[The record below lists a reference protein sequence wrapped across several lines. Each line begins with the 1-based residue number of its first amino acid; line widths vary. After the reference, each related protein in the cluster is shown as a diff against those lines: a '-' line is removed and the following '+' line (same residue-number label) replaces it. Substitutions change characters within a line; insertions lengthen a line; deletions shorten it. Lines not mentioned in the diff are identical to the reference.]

1 MGILSKGLTKLLKP
15 EPSELPFSRRKDVGP
30 LGGPSKKVTNP
41 ITKPRV
47 YTQKAQVRDA
57 VYETAHEFEYSDLD
71 SDELYDLTAKERQ
84 EAPIPRKIGEFYSP
98 VKDTIEQM
106 PIAKEGSTG
115 QTIEAFINKRSP
127 NITKSELA
135 NAQIKLDPNKKY
147 LREEVLALQNIPEG
161 YDIRVRELRE
171 KNTIFHKTQRQRVL
185 DAPRNYFE
193 VTVHTPKVEED
204 VEDIVKDHFPIGV
217 VAHVRA
223 SRRQGEDGKDYILVE
238 EIQSDAARASGI
250 TEPVDYD
257 IFYDPDINR
266 ELSNDLDT
274 FMGDIII
281 DDDDTLAGT
290 LDKYKIERG
299 TDNPDIEEEII
310 DLEENLLEYSKSS
323 QNPYNYVT
331 VPFYEEVHKRF
342 NTPNFEFDSMMLAYD
357 NTNYGNIREADKA
370 LDLDIQGEDIP
381 STYRLS
387 QIKIAENLV
396 EEYKRGYKSLRND
409 PKFDVEN
416 YIDKTDKQNQK
427 LVEDGIRKIHA
438 YAIENHARS
447 HILGLP
453 YDLDMLYSV
462 LQYKGDPSTGRLEGI
477 NAQAIEQ
484 RLKKI
489 EENLYTKSPAN
500 EPQPPPGPEEPIFEK
515 YKTPITTKTE
525 TMLKG
530 LKASIALAKEQG
542 LDKIVIPS
550 YRMIGRERGNEE
562 GFKDL
567 YDKAFKKAVNVLQK
581 ESKGTI
587 KLNTIKLKHAKP
599 DEDVSSYLD
608 EMPHYGGADF
618 DEDFASELDISNFE
632 FDPEKQTFRF
642 SKGGTL
648 LDDQMELFNEGGLR
662 DEGGQVEPESGN
674 KVPSGSLKEEVADD
688 IPVMMSEG
696 EFVFPA
702 DVVRYIGLE
711 TLMKMRQD
719 AKQGL
724 KMMEE
729 MGQMGNSEEATI
741 PDDVPFEMADLI
753 VVSGSKPKKMQTGG
767 LLDDPRFQRPTG
779 GETPTMTDED
789 KKEIE
794 DALLKTGFGRVVM
807 KRYVDA
813 DGNVKYIPFIDD
825 EPQMEIPEGFELDN
839 SAPTPPTSSGTGTA
853 MGDSGSDDSSKI
865 NPETGLVMTA
875 MERDRLQLEGQS
887 TGADAGFRDEEGNL
901 IIHVGKDGTQY
912 TNLEKMSAED
922 LVGYYET
929 FNSKLNRFAA
939 PLASVFFGP
948 VAGSIIAVAQSVNNK
963 YGANGLAEVEKEIRR
978 RSGGFTAKH
987 RDRLRIASE
996 GIRKYGAGGYQGII
1010 KPFTTLLGGNKE
1022 LSDFEKYLDENKGD
1036 FKGAINKLN
1045 KTTTD
1050 TSNNTS
1056 NKNVNDYQATFKDID
1071 DFLGSDDI
1079 ISTPMDY
1086 KSGSPFPNY
1095 EVDDLYSMPPAD
1107 TGVGTEDEY
1116 IDYGYGNLGLPVEE
1130 TTVERETVVRDPRD
1144 ISDRPFVTREDQI
1157 AYEATYNALKKAGSS
1172 DKDAGDLASDVVE
1185 NLQKDS
1191 RTKKRLGKLDSF
1203 GTDYGVG
1210 RVEKILD
1217 KLTPEPKPEPKPV
1230 VVDQR
1235 PPSDIDYS
1243 GYQSEPTDRPEDSGG
1258 DQDSSDDFFSYRP
1271 NPQSTYTTTYNPPAP
1286 TGRSPGFPGVSTPS
1300 FGGGYSAPPTYD
1312 YGGVGPFYVG
1322 GVATKPMKPQRLKKG
1337 GLAKPK
1343 VKPKRMKKGGLASRK
1358 K

>member
-15 EPSELPFSRRKDVGP
+15 DPDNFIQKREAKKSSLSG
-30 LGGPSKKVTNP
+30 KVTNP

-57 VYETAHEFEYSDLD
+57 VYETAHEFEYRDLPD

-127 NITKSELA
+127 NVTKSELA
-135 NAQIKLDPNKKY
+135 NAQIRLDPNKKY

-171 KNTIFHKTQRQRVL
+171 KNTIFHNTQRQRVL

-193 VTVHTPKVEED
+193 VTVHTPKVEQD

-250 TEPVDYD
+250 TEPAEGVLYN
-257 IFYDPDINR
+257 PDVNF
-266 ELSNDLDT
+266 ELANELDT
-274 FMGDIII
+274 FMDDILLNEEDVEGI
-281 DDDDTLAGT
+281 T
-290 LDKYKIERG
+290 KYKLK
-299 TDNPDIEEEII
+299 TDRYTDDPNFDVEEIT
-310 DLEENLLEYSKSS
+310 ENLENDIMSYSMSTT
-323 QNPYNYVT
+323 NPYNYIAKN
-331 VPFYEEVHKRF
+331 FYEEVHQRF

-387 QIKIAENLV
+387 QIKIAENLI

-438 YAIENHARS
+438 YAIENDARS

-462 LQYKGDPSTGRLEGI
+462 LEYKGDTSTGRLEGV

-484 RLKKI
+484 KLKKI
-489 EENLYTKSPAN
+489 EENLYTKNPAN
-500 EPQPPPGPEEPIFEK
+500 DPQPLGPEEPIFEK

-632 FDPEKQTFRF
+632 FDPKKQTFRF

-648 LDDQMELFNEGGLR
+648 MDGQMELFNEGGLR
-662 DEGGQVEPESGN
+662 DEGGETEPKSGN

-702 DVVRYIGLE
+702 DVVRFIGLN

-753 VVSGSKPKKMQTGG
+753 VVSGNAPKKMQSGG
-767 LLDDPRFQRPTG
+767 LLDDPRFKRPTG
-779 GETPTMTDED
+779 GDTPTITDED
-789 KKEIE
+789 RKEME
-794 DALLKTGFGRVVM
+794 DALLRTGYGNVVM
-807 KRYVDA
+807 KRYVNA
-813 DGNVKYIPFIDD
+813 DGDVKYIPFVNG
-825 EPQMEIPEGFELDN
+825 EPQMEIPEGYELDE
-839 SAPTPPTSSGTGTA
+839 SAPKQQSNIGGGYSEGG
-853 MGDSGSDDSSKI
+853 GDSGGPASPAPAIGDGITFEKPRGPMVDGVEYKSLQEMDEDTLIKYYKQFDSPIYRYAATGAALFFSPLAGLAIMAGQTLSNK
-865 NPETGLVMTA
+865 NSPTGLNAVQAELQKRKLTA
-875 MERDRLQLEGQS
+875 EQRKTVLA
-887 TGADAGFRDEEGNL
+887 T
-901 IIHVGKDGTQY
+901 
-912 TNLEKMSAED
+912 AES
-922 LVGYYET
+922 LR
-929 FNSKLNRFAA
+929 K
-939 PLASVFFGP
+939 
-948 VAGSIIAVAQSVNNK
+948 
-963 YGANGLAEVEKEIRR
+963 NG
-978 RSGGFTAKH
+978 SGGIGTLGKK
-987 RDRLRIASE
+987 LL
-996 GIRKYGAGGYQGII
+996 QGIGI
-1010 KPFTTLLGGNKE
+1010 LSNTEQGEE
-1022 LSDFEKYLDENKGD
+1022 LTDFEK
-1036 FKGAINKLN
+1036 AIKSGNTAAATKAAGSAVGSS
-1045 KTTTD
+1045 
-1050 TSNNTS
+1050 SNNA
-1056 NKNVNDYQATFKDID
+1056 KTFADASREGFQKYITEGGMGMDID
-1071 DFLGSDDI
+1071 RRKPFAEPQPSGLPTELGEQEFGFADPVTQTAPIDMGMDEEQNYAVVDPRETTPVKAQEVKRIETEKADLTKPI
-1079 ISTPMDY
+1079 IDY
-1086 KSGSPFPNY
+1086 DVPESIVPP
-1095 EVDDLYSMPPAD
+1095 VDEDYTEESVRRIEKPSEGVQDLLSIQKDLRALEARNKREAD
-1107 TGVGTEDEY
+1107 T
-1116 IDYGYGNLGLPVEE
+1116 
-1130 TTVERETVVRDPRD
+1130 
-1144 ISDRPFVTREDQI
+1144 
-1157 AYEATYNALKKAGSS
+1157 LKK
-1172 DKDAGDLASDVVE
+1172 KLASM
-1185 NLQKDS
+1185 
-1191 RTKKRLGKLDSF
+1191 
-1203 GTDYGVG
+1203 GTDYGKQ
-1210 RVEKILD
+1210 RVQQD
-1217 KLTPEPKPEPKPV
+1217 DDRDDGGPA
-1230 VVDQR
+1230 
-1235 PPSDIDYS
+1235 S
-1243 GYQSEPTDRPEDSGG
+1243 GI
-1258 DQDSSDDFFSYRP
+1258 DDFFGSDFGQP
-1271 NPQSTYTTTYNPPAP
+1271 PQPTFTPTTTPVYTSQTAGGQQRPQ
-1286 TGRSPGFPGVSTPS
+1286 TFGVPSTPS
-1300 FGGGYSAPPTYD
+1300 IGTGGGGRGQRFGPT
-1312 YGGVGPFYVG
+1312 GGFYVG
-1322 GVATKPMKPQRLKKG
+1322 GVPTKPMKPQRLKKG

-1343 VKPKRMKKGGLASRK
+1343 VKPKRMKKGGLASSRK